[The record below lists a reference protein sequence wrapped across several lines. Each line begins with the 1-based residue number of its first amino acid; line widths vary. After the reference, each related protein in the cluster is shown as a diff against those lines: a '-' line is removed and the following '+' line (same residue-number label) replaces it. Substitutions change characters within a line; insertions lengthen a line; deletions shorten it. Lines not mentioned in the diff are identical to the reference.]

1 MPQQI
6 LSSIENNFT
15 AGFKTEFTGLNF
27 PENAATDTDNCIYTL
42 TGEVKRRLGI
52 NYEVN
57 YSSTTIDRTNKAIT
71 SYRWTNAG
79 GNGASEVLVLQV
91 GSTLYFFLSSA
102 ATTTSPVSNHLLS
115 STVDLTAHQSITFD
129 STIECQYSDGNGKLF
144 VYHPTMDPIYV
155 EFNPSTNTL
164 TATSI
169 TIQTR
174 DFVGVPDGLGVNDRP
189 TTLSNEHQ
197 YNLQNQGWTAGS
209 AWAAYSTTSA
219 NIATGSQTWDIGIS
233 GLSINSGDPVNL
245 YSNDPG
251 NTLPQSFVTAF
262 IMSGTVTGYSGT
274 LLTVNINYI
283 SPYVLN
289 VLVSH
294 PAFNPYGS
302 WRFQPTNTGYINGW
316 HSAIGNYPSNS
327 DVWWRFKNTSGV
339 YDPAGTYGN
348 TSANT
353 GLAPKGHYILNE
365 FNQDRTGASG
375 STGITIVSTNT
386 RPRTGTWF
394 QGRVWYA
401 GVDSTQ
407 FATGDVSTY
416 SWTENIYF
424 SQTTTSN
431 DQLGYCYQVNDPTSE
446 TLFDLLPTDGGII
459 SIQGCGPVYK
469 LFPIQNGM
477 LVFAANGIWFITGS
491 QGIGFTANDYTI
503 TKISSIRSISSTS
516 FVNVQGLPYF
526 WNEEGIYTVTP
537 SQQGLGLQVTP
548 LTLETI
554 LSYYGDIPKTSKLY
568 VKGDYNP
575 IDYTIH
581 WLFKSVNETD
591 VTSRYEFDKILIYNV
606 ANKAFYP
613 YSVSGMPN
621 PTINCIN
628 YLPGTSNITSPE
640 PTFKYICSRQ
650 TTDFSF
656 TVAEEYDTS
665 YLDWNSVFGTDY
677 NSYFV
682 TGYKLHGQGQR
693 RFQLGYIY
701 VYSNAEVP
709 TAYKIQG
716 IWDYAND
723 PNSGKYTNM
732 QLVTNAL
739 TRFGKIFRRH
749 KIRGR
754 GLVLQFKL
762 SSTTGMPFH
771 INGWSVQ
778 EQQNTGV

>member
-1 MPQQI
+1 MPQQV
-6 LSSIENNFT
+6 LSSVENNFT
-15 AGFKTEFTGLNF
+15 AGLKTEFTGLNF

-52 NYEVN
+52 DYELNYT
-57 YSSTTIDRTNKAIT
+57 STAITKTGKAIS

-91 GSTLYFFLSSA
+91 GSTLHFYLSSA
-102 ATTTSPVSNHLLS
+102 ATTSSPVSAHLLA
-115 STVDLTAHQSITFD
+115 STINLATYQSGTFD
-129 STIECQYSDGNGKLF
+129 TTIECQYTDGNGKLF
-144 VYHPTMDPIYV
+144 VYHPTMNPIYV
-155 EFNPSTNTL
+155 EFNPNTNVI
-164 TATSI
+164 TATAI
-169 TIQTR
+169 TLQTR
-174 DFVGVPDGLGVNDRP
+174 DFVGVPDGLDVNTRP
-189 TTLSNEHQ
+189 SSLSNEHK

-209 AWAAYSTTSA
+209 AWGAYSGSSVT
-219 NIATGSQTWDIGIS
+219 IATGNGAFDISVGGLPINNGDVVQLYANDPNNTLNPTLGARYVMTGTVVSYVGTVVTINIS
-233 GLSINSGDPVNL
+233 YIDPGVINLISYVPSLSPWALWRLQPVNSGFINSWV
-245 YSNDPG
+245 
-251 NTLPQSFVTAF
+251 
-262 IMSGTVTGYSGT
+262 
-274 LLTVNINYI
+274 
-283 SPYVLN
+283 
-289 VLVSH
+289 
-294 PAFNPYGS
+294 
-302 WRFQPTNTGYINGW
+302 
-316 HSAIGNYPSNS
+316 SAIGNYPSNA
-327 DVWWRFKNTSGV
+327 DVWWRFKNTAGA
-339 YDPAGTYGN
+339 YDPAGTYAN
-348 TSANT
+348 ISANT
-353 GLAPKGHYILNE
+353 GYAPKGHYILDE
-365 FNQDRTGASG
+365 FNQDRTGISG
-375 STGITIVSTNT
+375 ATGITVVDTNV

-401 GVDSTQ
+401 GVDDTQ
-407 FATGDVSTY
+407 FASGDVSTY

-424 SQTTTSN
+424 SQVVTSN
-431 DQLGYCYQVNDPTSE
+431 DQFGFCYQVNDPTSE
-446 TLFDLLPTDGGII
+446 TLFDLLPTDGGVI

-503 TKISSIRSISSTS
+503 TKISSIRTQSSTS

-537 SQQGLGLQVTP
+537 AQQGLGLQVTP

-554 LSYYGDIPKTSKLY
+554 LSYYNDIPKTSKLY

-575 IDYTIH
+575 IDYTIQ
-581 WLFKSVNETD
+581 WLFKSVDETD
-591 VTSRYEFDKILIYNV
+591 VTSRYQYDKIMVYNT

-613 YSVSGMPN
+613 YSIAGS
-621 PTINCIN
+621 PTISSIN
-628 YLPGTSNITSPE
+628 YLPGTTLITSPE
-640 PTFKYICSRQ
+640 PTFKYICSNH
-650 TTDFSF
+650 TTDDYF
-656 TVAEEYDTS
+656 TLAEEYDDS
-665 YLDWNSVFGTDY
+665 YLDWKSVDSAGTNYD
-677 NSYFV
+677 SYFV

-701 VYSNAEVP
+701 VYSNADVA
-709 TAYKIQG
+709 TQYKIQG

-723 PNSGKYTNM
+723 PNSGKYTAI

-754 GLVLQFKL
+754 GLVLQFKV
-762 SSTTGMPFH
+762 SSATGMPFH